1 MRRALSANFMGLPLP
16 TQASPTTV
24 NSQHHCLS
32 LSPLLF
38 SPKLPAACVRTVLLD
53 WVLSLIFNV
62 SGKLKKKQINFLQAL
77 ETVSSDKNKDR
88 FVSFC
93 FEIDRISLLGAERN
107 CYQMSEIIIYK
118 DKYEAG
124 QRTIIN
130 NQEPSLPYKLPES
143 SRSIMTNV

>member
-1 MRRALSANFMGLPLP
+1 M
-16 TQASPTTV
+16 
-24 NSQHHCLS
+24 
-32 LSPLLF
+32 
-38 SPKLPAACVRTVLLD
+38 
-53 WVLSLIFNV
+53 
-62 SGKLKKKQINFLQAL
+62 
-77 ETVSSDKNKDR
+77 SSDKNKDR
-88 FVSFC
+88 FVSFY
-93 FEIDRISLLGAERN
+93 FEIDRILSLLWAERN

>member
-1 MRRALSANFMGLPLP
+1 MR
-16 TQASPTTV
+16 
-24 NSQHHCLS
+24 
-32 LSPLLF
+32 
-38 SPKLPAACVRTVLLD
+38 
-53 WVLSLIFNV
+53 
-62 SGKLKKKQINFLQAL
+62 AL

-93 FEIDRISLLGAERN
+93 FEIDRISLLEAERN

-130 NQEPSLPYKLPES
+130 NQEPQLPSKLERRYGS
-143 SRSIMTNV
+143 TK